1 MIHQINKKN
10 LYISFFLMV
19 LLVIVHFTYYLS
31 QISSTANR
39 DNTFVNTDGIVV
51 LTGDKNRISEGINIL
66 KKNSSQRLLI
76 SGVNKKISN
85 SVIKSLYANDTE
97 TKQLFNCCIDFDKI
111 STNTFENSR
120 ETYFW
125 ARDQNLK
132 TLLIVTSYYHIPR
145 VKLEFSR
152 FFQKDS
158 LYYKSVKVAKDD
170 ESDISIE
177 IIRKIIFEYIKYL
190 RTSLSF
196 LVKI

>member
-1 MIHQINKKN
+1 
-10 LYISFFLMV
+10 MV

-97 TKQLFNCCIDFDKI
+97 TRQLFNCCIHFDKI
-111 STNTFENSR
+111 SKNTFENSR

>member
-1 MIHQINKKN
+1 MII
-10 LYISFFLMV
+10 
-19 LLVIVHFTYYLS
+19 LVTVHFTYYLS
-31 QISSTANR
+31 QIPSTTNQN
-39 DNTFVNTDGIVV
+39 NTFINTDGIVV

-66 KKNSSQRLLI
+66 KKNSNQRLLI

-85 SVIKSLYANDTE
+85 SAIKSLYANDTE
-97 TKQLFNCCIDFDKI
+97 TRQLFNCCIDFDKI

-120 ETYFW
+120 EAYFW
-125 ARDQNLK
+125 ARDRQLK
-132 TLLIVTSYYHIPR
+132 TLLIVTSNYHIPR

-158 LYYKSVKVAKDD
+158 LYYKSVKVAKNDK
-170 ESDISIE
+170 SDISIE
-177 IIRKIIFEYIKYL
+177 MIRKIIFEYIKYL

>member
-1 MIHQINKKN
+1 MIHQINKKI

-19 LLVIVHFTYYLS
+19 ILVIVHFTYYLS
-31 QISSTANR
+31 QIPNTANR
-39 DNTFVNTDGIVV
+39 NTALINTDGIVV

-66 KKNSSQRLLI
+66 KKNSNQRLLI

-85 SVIKSLYANDTE
+85 SAIKSLYANDTE
-97 TKQLFNCCIDFDKI
+97 TRQLFNCCIDFDKI

-132 TLLIVTSYYHIPR
+132 TLLIVTSHYHMPR

-158 LYYKSVKVAKDD
+158 LYYKSVKVAENDK
-170 ESDISIE
+170 SDISIE
-177 IIRKIIFEYIKYL
+177 MIRKIIFEYIKYL
-190 RTSLSF
+190 RASLRF

>member
-1 MIHQINKKN
+1 
-10 LYISFFLMV
+10 MV
-19 LLVIVHFTYYLS
+19 ILVIVHFTYYLS
-31 QISSTANR
+31 QIPNTANR
-39 DNTFVNTDGIVV
+39 NNAFINTDGIVV

-66 KKNSSQRLLI
+66 KKSSSQRLLI

-97 TKQLFNCCIDFDKI
+97 TRQLFNCCIHFDKI
-111 STNTFENSR
+111 SKNTFENSR

>member
-1 MIHQINKKN
+1 MIHQINKKI
-10 LYISFFLMV
+10 LYISFFLMII
-19 LLVIVHFTYYLS
+19 LVTVHFTYYLS
-31 QISSTANR
+31 QIPSTTNQN
-39 DNTFVNTDGIVV
+39 NTFINTDGIVV

-66 KKNSSQRLLI
+66 KKNTNQRLLI
-76 SGVNKKISN
+76 SGVNKKITN
-85 SVIKSLYANDTE
+85 SAIKSLYANDTE
-97 TKQLFNCCIDFDKI
+97 TRQLFNCCIDFDKI

-132 TLLIVTSYYHIPR
+132 TLLIVTSHYHMPR

-158 LYYKSVKVAKDD
+158 LYYKSVKVAENDK
-170 ESDISIE
+170 SDISIE
-177 IIRKIIFEYIKYL
+177 MIRKIIFEYIKYL
-190 RTSLSF
+190 RASLRF

>member
-1 MIHQINKKN
+1 MIHQINKKI
-10 LYISFFLMV
+10 LYISFFSMV

-31 QISSTANR
+31 QIPNTANR
-39 DNTFVNTDGIVV
+39 NNAFVNTDGIVV

-170 ESDISIE
+170 ELDISIE

>member
-1 MIHQINKKN
+1 MIHQINKKI
-10 LYISFFLMV
+10 LYISFFSMV
-19 LLVIVHFTYYLS
+19 ILVIVHFTYYLS
-31 QISSTANR
+31 QIPNTANR
-39 DNTFVNTDGIVV
+39 NNAFINTDGIVV

-66 KKNSSQRLLI
+66 KKNTNQRLLI

-85 SVIKSLYANDTE
+85 SAIKSLYANDTE
-97 TKQLFNCCIDFDKI
+97 TRQLFNCCIDFDKI

-132 TLLIVTSYYHIPR
+132 TLLIVTSHYHMPR

-158 LYYKSVKVAKDD
+158 LYYKSVKVAENDK
-170 ESDISIE
+170 SDISIE
-177 IIRKIIFEYIKYL
+177 MIRKIIFEYIKYL